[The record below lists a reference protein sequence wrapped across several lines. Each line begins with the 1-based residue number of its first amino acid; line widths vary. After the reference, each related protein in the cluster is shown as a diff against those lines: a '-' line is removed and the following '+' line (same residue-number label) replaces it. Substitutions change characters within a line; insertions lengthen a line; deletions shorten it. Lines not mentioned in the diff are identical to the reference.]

1 MVFCAEH
8 PEPLEGAE
16 QFLTQVVDVPLL
28 AFDASHLGVLD
39 SLSQVSDTGL
49 ARRFQ
54 NIALT
59 LPWAESQRMPGM
71 GDKAA
76 LCDLNAVFQFKG
88 IAVGLLYLNKNVEYP
103 QHDHAPQ
110 ELYLVLSGT
119 AAWRYGGDEDYKI
132 VPPGNLIYNQPF
144 DLHGVRNGGAPLV
157 ALYVLWGFD

>member
-1 MVFCAEH
+1 
-8 PEPLEGAE
+8 
-16 QFLTQVVDVPLL
+16 
-28 AFDASHLGVLD
+28 
-39 SLSQVSDTGL
+39 
-49 ARRFQ
+49 
-54 NIALT
+54 
-59 LPWAESQRMPGM
+59 MPGM

-88 IAVGLLYLNKNVEYP
+88 ITVGLLYLNKNVEYP

-119 AAWRYGGDEDYKI
+119 AAWRYGGNEDYKT

-144 DLHGVRNGGAPLV
+144 DLHGVRNGGTPLV

>member
-16 QFLTQVVDVPLL
+16 LFLTQVVDVPLL

-54 NIALT
+54 NIAST
-59 LPWAESQRMPGM
+59 LPWAESHRMPGM

-76 LCDLNAVFQFKG
+76 LCELNAVFEFKG
-88 IAVGLLYLNKNVEYP
+88 IAVGLL
-103 QHDHAPQ
+103 
-110 ELYLVLSGT
+110 
-119 AAWRYGGDEDYKI
+119 
-132 VPPGNLIYNQPF
+132 
-144 DLHGVRNGGAPLV
+144 
-157 ALYVLWGFD
+157 

>member
-59 LPWAESQRMPGM
+59 FPWAEALAYLASAIFEIVVISVSPSEPIRLKSWFGGM
-71 GDKAA
+71 SSIK
-76 LCDLNAVFQFKG
+76 CPK
-88 IAVGLLYLNKNVEYP
+88 
-103 QHDHAPQ
+103 
-110 ELYLVLSGT
+110 
-119 AAWRYGGDEDYKI
+119 
-132 VPPGNLIYNQPF
+132 
-144 DLHGVRNGGAPLV
+144 
-157 ALYVLWGFD
+157 